1 MARNPAPRVNAYLK
15 YTGMALQM
23 GAILFFCI
31 WIGQKIDHHFGLDK
45 PWFTMALVLLGF
57 IGTIYSLN
65 LQLREDNK

>member
-31 WIGQKIDHHFGLDK
+31 WIGQKADRYFDLAK
-45 PWFTMALVLLGF
+45 PWFTVGLVLVGF

-65 LQLREDNK
+65 LQLREDND

>member
-1 MARNPAPRVNAYLK
+1 
-15 YTGMALQM
+15 MALQM

-65 LQLREDNK
+65 LQLREDKK